1 MSPEDKLDNQDKV
14 EDASAPAEE
23 VAEDQVEVASVP
35 AEEVA
40 EDQVE
45 ETGVPAEESKK
56 KWYVVHTYSGF
67 ENNVKIGVEE
77 RFKDSNLEFKLGEIV
92 VPNEQV
98 VEVKNKG
105 QRISNRKLFPGYVL
119 IEMECDEETWYL
131 VKNTPK
137 VTGFLGGNNPS
148 SISNSEVDK
157 IIKQTKGEVEK
168 PKPKFDFQKGESVR
182 VIEGPF
188 INFTGTIDEVH
199 PDRGKLKVMVS
210 IFGRTTPVELEILQV
225 EKG

>member
-1 MSPEDKLDNQDKV
+1 MSPEDKPNEEEPV
-14 EDASAPAEE
+14 EEASASVEE
-23 VAEDQVEVASVP
+23 VMEEPVEEASASV
-35 AEEVA
+35 EEV
-40 EDQVE
+40 E
-45 ETGVPAEESKK
+45 K

-67 ENNVKIGVEE
+67 ENKVKIGVEE
-77 RFKDSNLEFKLGEIV
+77 RFKDSNLEFMLGDII

-105 QRISNRKLFPGYVL
+105 KRVSSRKLFPGYVL
-119 IEMECDEETWYL
+119 IEMACDEETWYL

-148 SISNSEVDK
+148 SISDSEVDK
-157 IIKQTKGEVEK
+157 IIKQTQGEVEK

-182 VIEGPF
+182 VIDGPF
-188 INFTGTIDEVH
+188 VNFTGTIDEVH